1 MIWKT
6 LTIFLLGIVAG
17 YFIFPKEEINNI
29 QGDLIEEQKVK
40 NNSKHKDNRKRKGLL
55 GWLKRDPK
63 KKEERLARKEL
74 RKQNKK

>member
-29 QGDLIEEQKVK
+29 QGDLIEEQKI
-40 NNSKHKDNRKRKGLL
+40 KDNRKNKSKKKGLF

-63 KKEERLARKEL
+63 KKAERLARKEL

>member
-29 QGDLIEEQKVK
+29 QGDLIEEQKI
-40 NNSKHKDNRKRKGLL
+40 KDNRKNKSKKKGLF